1 MRRSQLLLE
10 DETTTAEQ
18 FVGVTADI
26 TNRQGATY
34 TAERIRGC
42 SAGRLVLRHA
52 DTWVQIDADDITA
65 ATTHDDIPAA
75 ATRTVR
81 VADRGTSR
89 SYEGVTIR
97 PVTLVWTCPY
107 CDRPRG
113 EPRSSR
119 IPEDGEFYYADAW
132 SNPCAHLDRYS
143 QVLVEAGVH
152 LLQPVKA

>member
-1 MRRSQLLLE
+1 MKASRLLLNGE
-10 DETTTAEQ
+10 SANAAQ
-18 FVGVTADI
+18 LIGLTADI
-26 TNRQGATY
+26 TTRQGTTY
-34 TAERIRGC
+34 TAELIRGY

-113 EPRSSR
+113 EPRTSR
-119 IPEDGEFYYADAW
+119 IPEDGEYYYADAW
-132 SNPCAHLDRYS
+132 SNPCAHLDLYS
-143 QVLVEAGVH
+143 QILVEAGVH